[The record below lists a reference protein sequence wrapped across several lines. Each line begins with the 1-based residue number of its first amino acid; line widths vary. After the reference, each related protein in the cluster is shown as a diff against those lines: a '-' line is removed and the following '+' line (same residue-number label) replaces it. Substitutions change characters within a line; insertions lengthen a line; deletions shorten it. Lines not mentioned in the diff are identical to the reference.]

1 MNQEQRVPE
10 NEAQGSAPA
19 GEQARR
25 EEIAAYEKLRQH
37 VKEAL
42 ASARE
47 KINAETMQ
55 QAIDAGA
62 EKLKAAGTYTSAAV
76 AKAVAALRKEMAVA
90 AERLGPKWEA
100 FSEKSADLFSVWR
113 DRSSVFLGQAASS
126 LGTWLER
133 VGQRLEHQSYSAGEI
148 THGGAFE
155 CQSCKARIE
164 LPRPGHIPPC
174 PSCQGATFTRV

>member
-1 MNQEQRVPE
+1 MNETQKPPE
-10 NEAQGSAPA
+10 TN
-19 GEQARR
+19 EQARQ
-25 EEIAAYEKLRQH
+25 EEVAAYEKLRQH

-42 ASARE
+42 ANARE

-55 QAIDAGA
+55 QAVDAGA

-76 AKAVAALRKEMAVA
+76 TKAVAALRKEMAVA
-90 AERLGPKWEA
+90 GERLGPKWEA

-113 DRSSVFLGQAASS
+113 DRSSVFLGQAATS
-126 LGTWLER
+126 LGSWLEK
-133 VGQRLEHQSYSAGEI
+133 VGQRLEHQSYAAGEI

-174 PSCQGATFTRV
+174 PSCQGATFTRI

>member
-1 MNQEQRVPE
+1 MNETQKPPE
-10 NEAQGSAPA
+10 AN
-19 GEQARR
+19 EQARQ
-25 EEIAAYEKLRQH
+25 EEVAAYEKLRQH

-42 ASARE
+42 ANARD

-55 QAIDAGA
+55 QAVDAGA

-76 AKAVAALRKEMAVA
+76 TKAVAALRKEMAVA
-90 AERLGPKWEA
+90 GERLGPKWEA

-113 DRSSVFLGQAASS
+113 DRSSVFLGQAATS
-126 LGTWLER
+126 LGSWLEK
-133 VGQRLEHQSYSAGEI
+133 VGQRLEHQSYAAGEI

-174 PSCQGATFTRV
+174 PSCQGATFTRI